1 MARNFGAESGK
12 VRAWNLPKVFTVPK
26 FYLPYSIPISPLL
39 QPKPILLLPKS
50 TLSIL
55 VFRPTLFSYLHLL
68 ELDPLDGE
76 RKGLFGRGE
85 LPGICLAADRVT
97 LGARDVVSVPLSADL
112 MLPETFGVSCV
123 SVPTLTS
130 VGEDIGSR
138 KLGPYSGTLR
148 GVFTM
153 VSSCLRKE
161 GRIKDTRVDKEMGSG
176 VGPGVGVGNS
186 LIRSAI
192 CSSGPVCTT
201 SIRAGGVGISMSRD
215 ALASSSNSLTTSP
228 TMDSTNTSLT
238 GTEVPARH
246 VLGECGDSGLAG
258 VSSSRLGSEGPG

>member
-1 MARNFGAESGK
+1 MF
-12 VRAWNLPKVFTVPK
+12 
-26 FYLPYSIPISPLL
+26 
-39 QPKPILLLPKS
+39 Q
-50 TLSIL
+50 
-55 VFRPTLFSYLHLL
+55 PTLISYLRLL

-76 RKGLFGRGE
+76 RKGLFVLGE
-85 LPGICLAADRVT
+85 LLGVCLAADWVT

-112 MLPETFGVSCV
+112 MLPETSGVSCV
-123 SVPTLTS
+123 SVPTLTG
-130 VGEDIGSR
+130 VGKDTKCR
-138 KLGPYSGTLR
+138 KLGPCSRTLK

-161 GRIKDTRVDKEMGSG
+161 GHTKDTGVAKEMGSR
-176 VGPGVGVGNS
+176 VGPGGGVGNS

-201 SIRAGGVGISMSRD
+201 SIWAGGLGVSMSRD

-238 GTEVPARH
+238 STEVPAGR
-246 VLGECGDSGLAG
+246 VLGECGGSGLAG
-258 VSSSRLGSEGPG
+258 VSPSWLGSEGPD

>member
-1 MARNFGAESGK
+1 MF
-12 VRAWNLPKVFTVPK
+12 
-26 FYLPYSIPISPLL
+26 
-39 QPKPILLLPKS
+39 Q
-50 TLSIL
+50 
-55 VFRPTLFSYLHLL
+55 PTLLSYLRLL

-85 LPGICLAADRVT
+85 LPGVCLAVDRVT
-97 LGARDVVSVPLSADL
+97 LGAREVVSVPLSADL
-112 MLPETFGVSCV
+112 MLPETSGVSCV
-123 SVPTLTS
+123 SVPTLTG

-138 KLGPYSGTLR
+138 KLSPCSKTLK

-161 GRIKDTRVDKEMGSG
+161 GRTTDNGVAKEMGSG
-176 VGPGVGVGNS
+176 VGPGGGVGNS

-201 SIRAGGVGISMSRD
+201 SIRASGVGVRMSRD
-215 ALASSSNSLTTSP
+215 ALASSSNSLNTSP

-238 GTEVPARH
+238 GTKSPARR
-246 VLGECGDSGLAG
+246 VLGECGGSCLAEA
-258 VSSSRLGSEGPG
+258 SSSRLGSEGPD

>member
-1 MARNFGAESGK
+1 MF
-12 VRAWNLPKVFTVPK
+12 
-26 FYLPYSIPISPLL
+26 
-39 QPKPILLLPKS
+39 Q
-50 TLSIL
+50 
-55 VFRPTLFSYLHLL
+55 PTLISYLRLL

-85 LPGICLAADRVT
+85 LPGVCLAADRVT

-123 SVPTLTS
+123 SVPTLTG
-130 VGEDIGSR
+130 VGEDTGSR
-138 KLGPYSGTLR
+138 KLGPCSGTLK

-161 GRIKDTRVDKEMGSG
+161 GRTKDTGVAKEMGSG
-176 VGPGVGVGNS
+176 VGPRGGVGNS

-192 CSSGPVCTT
+192 CSSGPLCTT
-201 SIRAGGVGISMSRD
+201 SIRVVGVGVNMSRD

-228 TMDSTNTSLT
+228 TMDSTNTSLS
-238 GTEVPARH
+238 GAEVLVGR
-246 VLGECGDSGLAG
+246 VLGECGDSGLVG
-258 VSSSRLGSEGPG
+258 VSSSQLGSEGPG